1 MPACRNEQLTLV
13 TRDLDQMCAPNL
25 GCSYDRAPAHVAT
38 LRAAG
43 TMTTNLARTFLAQP
57 GEPADHFTYVE
68 SGEIEVVNPYT
79 SERHLPSTLGPTRF
93 MGELSFLNGGAWSMA
108 MRAAKDT
115 RVIEVPRETML
126 ILMAQIPEIPNIV
139 ITMFAA
145 RRRRQLEDRDNTFR
159 LIEEDDDSNIRRIA
173 EFASR
178 NRIPYTSLVLGNAEA
193 EDTAQSSSIARSGPA
208 VIFGR
213 DMVVTDPTPR
223 QDCATARAQSRSE
236 TGRSVRR
243 ADRGRRPDR
252 RVRRHG
258 AIERACN
265 RRRGNRRTGQ
275 DIQPDRE
282 LHELFH
288 RHLGRPPRIAKLHSN
303 RTKHSSNRIPGP
315 EGSVRA
321 REPRSKAGIVEGRT
335 SGLVRSGLGA

>member
-43 TMTTNLARTFLAQP
+43 TMTTNLAGTFFAQP

-115 RVIEVPRETML
+115 RVIEVPRETVL

-145 RRRRQLEDRDNTFR
+145 RRRRQLEDRDNTLR
-159 LIEEDDDSNIRRIA
+159 LIEEDDDGNIRRIA

-193 EDTAQSSSIARSGPA
+193 EDTAQSCSIARSGPA

-252 RVRRHG
+252 RIRRRG

-265 RRRGNRRTGQ
+265 RRRGNRRTGR

-282 LHELFH
+282 LDGFSH
-288 RHLGRPPRIAKLHSN
+288 RHLGRPPRMAKLHSN
-303 RTKHSSNRIPGP
+303 RTKHSSNRIPGQRGALERASLGP
-315 EGSVRA
+315 KRGSSRA
-321 REPRSKAGIVEGRT
+321 VQADW
-335 SGLVRSGLGA
+335 